1 MKKFSLY
8 TDIKQYKFSDLA
20 DGENILYKIYALNML
35 QNFMDRALLN
45 NAYELKIIHGVGTG
59 VMKNEVKKM
68 LKQYKDVRE
77 IWHPEPDQ
85 GGEGVTLVRF

>member
-1 MKKFSLY
+1 
-8 TDIKQYKFSDLA
+8 
-20 DGENILYKIYALNML
+20 ML
-35 QNFMDRALLN
+35 QSFLDNALLN

-68 LKQYKDVRE
+68 LKQYKDVKE
-77 IWHPEPDQ
+77 FWHPEPDQ